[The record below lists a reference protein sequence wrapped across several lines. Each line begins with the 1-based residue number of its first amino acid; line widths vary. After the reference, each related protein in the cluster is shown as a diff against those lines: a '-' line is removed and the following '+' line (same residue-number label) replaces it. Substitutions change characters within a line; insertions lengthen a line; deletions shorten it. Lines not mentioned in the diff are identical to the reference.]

1 MSEREP
7 IRRDP
12 QFRPN
17 YDRSVTICG
26 VIDDALAARLL
37 PEIVKLQSIS
47 REPITV
53 YIDSPGGDTECAK
66 LLLDALRASDQDQS
80 EPCRLITVALG
91 EASSAASDMLT
102 AGDYALAY
110 PYSRILCHGTRI
122 KPTSSFTKAE
132 AASYAKYMA
141 GQDEGFALT
150 LARNCIH
157 RFMFRT
163 AHILKQFRN
172 SRTEASAQG
181 GIAFATPV
189 YISQAVHRFL
199 LLNGYLNEGLLLALD
214 TAREK
219 AEGVVGFSNQSG
231 LLDERSKAAS
241 TEDFKQKVRKSILDR
256 AIREETSSAAS
267 FGDLEQEYLILSDSF
282 EQHHIEMVAGLVFR
296 WGSDLLD
303 SHQVPPLSFAISGA
317 LCAELWF
324 LFVFFC
330 RQLQT
335 GDFPMT
341 ATEAYWL
348 GLIDEVIGLDL
359 TSLRRLVENAPVVVN
374 DSQGVSQP

>member
-91 EASSAASDMLT
+91 EASSAASDMLM

-122 KPTSSFTKAE
+122 ITAYGFHEGRCCEFRKI
-132 AASYAKYMA
+132 YGRA
-141 GQDEGFALT
+141 G
-150 LARNCIH
+150 
-157 RFMFRT
+157 
-163 AHILKQFRN
+163 
-172 SRTEASAQG
+172 
-181 GIAFATPV
+181 
-189 YISQAVHRFL
+189 
-199 LLNGYLNEGLLLALD
+199 
-214 TAREK
+214 
-219 AEGVVGFSNQSG
+219 
-231 LLDERSKAAS
+231 
-241 TEDFKQKVRKSILDR
+241 
-256 AIREETSSAAS
+256 
-267 FGDLEQEYLILSDSF
+267 
-282 EQHHIEMVAGLVFR
+282 
-296 WGSDLLD
+296 
-303 SHQVPPLSFAISGA
+303 
-317 LCAELWF
+317 
-324 LFVFFC
+324 
-330 RQLQT
+330 
-335 GDFPMT
+335 
-341 ATEAYWL
+341 
-348 GLIDEVIGLDL
+348 
-359 TSLRRLVENAPVVVN
+359 RRLCPYAGEKLY
-374 DSQGVSQP
+374 